1 MAQQKDTTAI
11 SIVHP
16 ICCGLD
22 VHKEKISACI
32 LWQDDSGSEGEEI
45 REFGAFTDDLLEMK
59 QWLLAHDCPVVALE
73 STGVYWRPVHNVL
86 EHHLSVIL
94 VNARHIKNVPGRKT
108 DIADSKW
115 LASLL
120 RHGLLRGSF
129 IPEKNVRQWRELT
142 RQRRKLVESLGD
154 YKKRV
159 HKLFETANIKLSSVV
174 SDLFGKTG
182 RNLIEELCNVEGQL
196 NEEHIAQCSHGNLK
210 NKSSELHRSIQ
221 GFFEEH
227 HSFQLCSLMRIIS
240 ILESEMG
247 ILSDRIAELMSSH
260 DELIARLTE
269 VPGIGTRSAQIILSE
284 VGSDLKTFANAAA
297 FASWAGLCP
306 GNNESA
312 GKRRSGKTAVQKHP
326 FKTIMVEIAW
336 AAIKKKDTYYK
347 DRYYRLRSRRGAKKA
362 IVAIAHR
369 IAKAIF
375 NIIKHKA
382 TYQELGADYL
392 KKKKKQKK
400 LSYLEQQAKALGLQ
414 LVPVQN

>member
-1 MAQQKDTTAI
+1 MAQKNDTTAI

-32 LWQDDSGSEGEEI
+32 LSQDASGIEHSEI
-45 REFGAFTDDLLEMK
+45 REFGTFTDDLLELK
-59 QWLLAHDCPVVALE
+59 DWLLFHECPVVVME

-86 EHHLSVIL
+86 EHHVSVIL

-129 IPEKNVRQWRELT
+129 IPEKHIRQWRELT

-182 RNLIEELCNVEGQL
+182 RNLIELLCREDGTL
-196 NEEHIAQCSHGNLK
+196 TEESIIKCSHGSLRSK
-210 NKSSELHRSIQ
+210 AGELHRSIQ
-221 GFFEEH
+221 GFFEKH
-227 HSFQLCSLMRIIS
+227 HSFQLCSLMRIIT

-247 ILSDRIAELMSSH
+247 IISDRIAELMTPH
-260 DELIARLTE
+260 DELLAKLQK

-284 VGSDLKTFANAAA
+284 VGCDLKTFENAAA
-297 FASWAGLCP
+297 FSSWAGLCP

-336 AAIKKKDTYYK
+336 AAVKKKDTYYK
-347 DRYYRLRSRRGAKKA
+347 DKYYRLKSRRGAKKA

-375 NIIKHKA
+375 HIIKHGVSF
-382 TYQELGADYL
+382 QELGGDYL
-392 KKKKKQKK
+392 QKKKKQKK
-400 LSYLEQQAKALGLQ
+400 RAYLEQQAKALGLQ
-414 LVPVQN
+414 LLPVLS